1 MEQLMSARARSAHAF
16 KSACKPAAEGCIGAR
31 LPPALSGLGRPGR
44 QRTNALIRLHF
55 KNACTFNARKAI
67 DS

>member
-16 KSACKPAAEGCIGAR
+16 KSACKPAAEGRIGAR
-31 LPPALSGLGRPGR
+31 LPPAHSGLGR
-44 QRTNALIRLHF
+44 QRTNALIRIHF

>member
-1 MEQLMSARARSAHAF
+1 MEQLMSARVRNAHAF

-31 LPPALSGLGRPGR
+31 LPPALSGLGCPGR
-44 QRTNALIRLHF
+44 QRTNALIRIHF